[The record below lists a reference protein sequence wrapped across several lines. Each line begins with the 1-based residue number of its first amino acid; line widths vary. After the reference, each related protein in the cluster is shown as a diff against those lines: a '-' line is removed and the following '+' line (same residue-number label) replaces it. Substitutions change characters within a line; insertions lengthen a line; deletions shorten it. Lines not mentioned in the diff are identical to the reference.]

1 MNFRNRSIRILI
13 PVIFA
18 LFFFVPQV
26 GTESVVII
34 NDSYSPAS
42 LRIDN
47 TLTDSE
53 LFDGAEKGVEWF
65 MKNWRIK
72 GASVAVA
79 REGKLLYAR
88 GFGYASLNDSLPVQ
102 PYHRFR
108 VASVSKLVTAVA
120 VMKLQEEGKLSVHDH
135 VFGPDGIL
143 DDTLFAHPKDRR
155 VFDITVAHLLAHEG
169 GWSQRYGDQMFMP
182 TVIARALDVP
192 MPVDIKSIVRFAL
205 SKNLHFTP
213 GKGQSYSNLGYSI
226 LGLVI
231 EKASGTDYE
240 TYCRREVL
248 EPLGIYDMAL
258 GHNLPEKALPLEV
271 SYYEVDN
278 APLRPSVYGTGE
290 MVPASRGG
298 NDIET
303 LGAAG
308 GWVATAPDLMRLL
321 LAVDGFEEPKDILSP
336 ESVEFMTD
344 VYNGYAPVGWR
355 ATMTNGSWW
364 RTGSFSGTSAMMKR
378 MPDGTA
384 WVVLT
389 NSSAWNGSELTSDI
403 DQMMSKFIMRVREW
417 PQEDLFTYSLP
428 VPLRPE
434 EQRVEGIRT
443 EGMMVEEIKVE
454 GLRNESL
461 RIEGLR
467 AGKQ

>member
-1 MNFRNRSIRILI
+1 MRTNFVDIFFPGLRKYAYALELSGIISYFCGRSMSRDKPMNLHNRSLRVLI
-13 PVIFA
+13 A
-18 LFFFVPQV
+18 GMLLFFLFAPHV
-26 GTESVVII
+26 GTERVVMI
-34 NDSYSPAS
+34 NGSIAPVN

-53 LFDGAEKGVEWF
+53 IFEGAENSVEWF
-65 MKNWRIK
+65 MKNWSIK

-88 GFGYASLNDSLPVQ
+88 GFGYASINDSIPVE
-102 PYHRFR
+102 PYHKFR

-120 VMKLQEEGKLSVHDH
+120 IMKLQEDGRLSVSER
-135 VFGPDGIL
+135 VFGPQGIL
-143 DDTLFAHPKDRR
+143 NDTIFAHPKDRR

-182 TVIARALDVP
+182 DVIARSLDLQ
-192 MPVDIKSIVRFAL
+192 MPVDLKNIIRFAL
-205 SKNLHFTP
+205 TKNLHFTP
-213 GKGQSYSNLGYSI
+213 GTGQSYSNLGYSI

-231 EKASGTDYE
+231 EKVTGTDYE
-240 TYCRREVL
+240 TWCKKEVL
-248 EPLGIYDMAL
+248 EPLGIYDMAI
-258 GHNLPEKALPLEV
+258 GHNLPEQALPLEV

-278 APLRPSVYGTGE
+278 APLKPSVYGTGE

-321 LAVDGFEEPKDILSP
+321 LAIDGFERPKDFLSP
-336 ESVEFMTD
+336 ESIRFMTD

-355 ATMTNGSWW
+355 ATLPNGSWW
-364 RTGSFSGTSAMMKR
+364 RTGSFPGTSAMMKR

-389 NSSAWNGSELTSDI
+389 NSSAWNGPELTSDI
-403 DQMMSKFIMRVREW
+403 DRMMVKFIARVREW
-417 PQEDLFTYSLP
+417 PQEDLFTYSVP
-428 VPLRPE
+428 VPL
-434 EQRVEGIRT
+434 
-443 EGMMVEEIKVE
+443 
-454 GLRNESL
+454 
-461 RIEGLR
+461 
-467 AGKQ
+467 

>member
-1 MNFRNRSIRILI
+1 MNLHDRPLRNLI
-13 PVIFA
+13 TVTLA
-18 LFFFVPQV
+18 LFFFVPDV
-26 GTESVVII
+26 GTESVIMIDGSDV
-34 NDSYSPAS
+34 PTS

-53 LFDGAEKGVEWF
+53 MFDGAEKGVEWF
-65 MKNWRIK
+65 MKNWSIK

-88 GFGYASLNDSLPVQ
+88 GFGYASLNDSLPVE

-108 VASVSKLVTAVA
+108 IASVSKLVTAVA
-120 VMKLQEEGKLSVHDH
+120 VMKLQEEGKLSVNDH

-155 VFDITVAHLLAHEG
+155 VFNITVAHLLAHEG

-182 TVIARALDVP
+182 EVISRTLKVP
-192 MPVDIKSIVRFAL
+192 MPVDLKTIVKFAL

-213 GKGQSYSNLGYSI
+213 GTGQSYSNLGYSI

-240 TYCRREVL
+240 TYCRRQVL
-248 EPLGIYDMAL
+248 EPLGIYDMAI
-258 GHNLPEKALPLEV
+258 GRNLPEKALPFEV
-271 SYYEVDN
+271 TYYEVDN
-278 APLRPSVYGTGE
+278 APLKPSVYGTGE

-321 LAVDGFEEPKDILSP
+321 LAVDGFEQPKDLLTP
-336 ESVEFMTD
+336 ESVNFMTD

-355 ATMTNGSWW
+355 AALPNGSWW

-384 WVVLT
+384 WVVLLNT
-389 NSSAWNGSELTSDI
+389 SAWNGPELTTDI
-403 DQMMSKFIMRVREW
+403 DRMMSKFIMRVREW
-417 PQEDLFTYSLP
+417 PEQDLFSYSLP
-428 VPLRPE
+428 VPLGSDGL
-434 EQRVEGIRT
+434 RVEGITVQGMEAETPKIETPRT
-443 EGMMVEEIKVE
+443 EGLRSGRSKV
-454 GLRNESL
+454 
-461 RIEGLR
+461 
-467 AGKQ
+467 